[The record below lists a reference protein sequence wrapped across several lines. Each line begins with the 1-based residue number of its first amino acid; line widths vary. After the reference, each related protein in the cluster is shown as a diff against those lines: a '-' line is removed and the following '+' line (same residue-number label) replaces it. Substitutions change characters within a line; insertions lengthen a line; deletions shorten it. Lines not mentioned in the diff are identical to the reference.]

1 LTAESRR
8 TADFDYQLPP
18 ELIAQEPLAERSAS
32 RLLMVLRADRRVA
45 GVDRRGADRV
55 GRSAGRRAIDTFR
68 QPAMLPGDS
77 RAVQGG
83 VLVDSR
89 FSQLASLI
97 PAGDLLVLNTTR
109 VRHARL
115 LGVRASGA
123 PAEVLLIHPAVD
135 DTWVAMGKPGT
146 ALQPGKRVA
155 LDEQISVETVE
166 LMPDGHRRVRFVG
179 GTADEA
185 IARFGRL
192 PLPPYIT
199 RDPTPADDERYQT
212 VYARLEGSVAAPT
225 AGLHFTAALLDTLSA
240 KGVIVS
246 GLDLQVG
253 PGTFKPVEVEDPRH
267 HAMYPERYDIPAR
280 LAGLVEIVREQGG
293 RIWAVGT
300 TVVRALESAAQP
312 DGTIRAGERETRLM
326 ITPGYPFRVVDRLL
340 TNFHLPRSTLL
351 MLVSAFAGYD
361 LAMAAYAHAVSRRY
375 RFYSYG
381 DAMVIL

>member
-155 LDEQISVETVE
+155 LDQQISVETVE